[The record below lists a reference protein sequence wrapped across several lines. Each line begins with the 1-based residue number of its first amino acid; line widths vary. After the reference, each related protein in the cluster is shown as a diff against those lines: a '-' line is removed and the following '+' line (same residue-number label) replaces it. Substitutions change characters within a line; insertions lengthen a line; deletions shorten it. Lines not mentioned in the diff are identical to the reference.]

1 MISLFQIPSPL
12 KPLSS
17 VEDLKRRLDWG
28 EPALTIVDV
37 RDRSQ
42 FNQLHI
48 QGAASVPATGLL
60 AGLASLE
67 AERDIYIYADT
78 DAAAAKA
85 AGMLSE
91 AGYKS
96 VAQLLGGLES
106 WKAAGYPVEAA

>member
-1 MISLFQIPSPL
+1 MVSFLQIPSAL
-12 KPLSS
+12 KALSS

-37 RDRSQ
+37 RDRAQ

-48 QGAASVPATGLL
+48 QGAVSVPAAELL
-60 AGLASLE
+60 VGLASLE

-78 DAAAAKA
+78 DAAAAQA
-85 AGMLSE
+85 VEMLSA

-96 VAQLLGGLES
+96 VAQLLGGLED